1 MRHTFARLSCVVVG
15 LLLLCGGASA
25 QTTTASLSGTVTDQN
40 RAVVA
45 GAAVKARSEADGR
58 TTIAQT
64 DGAGGYRLEGLK
76 PGSYRVSVVAAGFET
91 LTREVE
97 LSASGAAGL
106 DFALGPAWIAE
117 TMTVTVGK
125 GSARAASDTPQTVV
139 VADERRI
146 ELRRP
151 ASTLEAVE
159 QTPNLT
165 PVGANPAGARPRLRG
180 LASNRLLLVVDGER
194 LNNVRSDPLSGVSPS
209 VIDVTHLQS
218 AEVVNGPESS
228 LYGSDA
234 LAGVINLV
242 TKSPAPSASG
252 QTFGLRFDG
261 DYHSNG
267 AFRRG
272 AATLNWSAPRVALR
286 LGGSYFRE
294 ASYGAGDGAVTIE
307 DVLRLGGL
315 ANDMGNAAGNNV
327 ARTYAVWQ
335 LPAGATIPNGQGH
348 GFNDHVGLWL
358 FLNPRHSLRYRQ
370 VNSQHDSLGFPALAP
385 PLDPR
390 NQYNGFRR
398 LDKYGVRYE
407 GEALSRRVS
416 RVAAGFYRQKYS
428 FADDNVVSTISA
440 GSSWQV
446 VPDASTPTGTRTV
459 LTGRPSA
466 FAPGSFTSG
475 KSSVTSYGLEGHAT
489 IVAPLDILFTTGVGY
504 LRDSSRDE
512 FARVD
517 FAAGGARVGGRAG
530 NPDAVYENLGWFN
543 LIEYDARPWLRLTG
557 GLRVD
562 RWTTRAAPTE
572 GFPLGTEAAIL
583 AASFERLAANPG
595 SVNVEGARGIVNL
608 LEGGGGVG
616 TRNNVVTGSV
626 GVLLRLPGGF
636 NPYFRW
642 GNTYREPGITER
654 YILRD
659 FGDPTFSVLLVSNTA
674 LRPEKGRSID
684 AGVKVKRR
692 RVAAS
697 LNYFRNDFED
707 FLRPVFSPALFV
719 PADPARGL
727 LPVSP
732 FFPFHGVLYV
742 QRANTAR
749 ARIHGFEAAL
759 ESALPLGRAGALA
772 PFATLGW
779 LKGSDLTPDPSALDL
794 IGQFY
799 NRADT
804 PVPLSGSA
812 TDAPL
817 AGITPFRG
825 MFGLRYRSPGD
836 GWFAEYELRTQGRVL
851 RADPLELS
859 AAVSTQY
866 GTFAGLNS
874 FARQSVR
881 FGYVRG
887 AEEHRMLL
895 TFGVENLT
903 DRFYFEHFQTAP
915 APGRSFV
922 FGLTLDFNWRR

>member
-1 MRHTFARLSCVVVG
+1 MRHTRARLTCVLLG
-15 LLLLCGGASA
+15 LLLVSEVASA
-25 QTTTASLSGTVTDQN
+25 QTATTIAGTVTDQN

-45 GAAVKARSEADGR
+45 GASVKASRVADGR
-58 TTIAQT
+58 AFVAQT
-64 DGAGGYRLEGLK
+64 DGAGRYRLEGLA
-76 PGSYRVSVVAAGFET
+76 PGEYRLTVSAAGFET
-91 LTREVE
+91 STREVE
-97 LSASGAAGL
+97 IGAVGASAL
-106 DFALGPAWIAE
+106 DFTLGPAWVAE
-117 TMTVTVGK
+117 TVTVTVGK

-151 ASTLEAVE
+151 ASALEAVE
-159 QTPNLT
+159 LTPNLT
-165 PVGANPAGARPRLRG
+165 PVGANPAGVRPRLRG
-180 LASNRLLLVVDGER
+180 LASNRLLLVIDGER

-209 VIDVTHLQS
+209 VIDVTQLQS

-234 LAGVINLV
+234 LAGVINLL
-242 TKSPAPSASG
+242 TKSPVPSASG
-252 QTFGLRFDG
+252 QIFGLRFDG

-267 AFRRG
+267 EFRRG
-272 AATLNWSAPRVALR
+272 AAAFNWSTPRVALR
-286 LGGSYFRE
+286 LDGSYFRE
-294 ASYGAGDGAVTIE
+294 ADYGAGNAAVNIE
-307 DVLRLGGL
+307 DVLRLGAL

-348 GFNDHVGLWL
+348 GFNHQLGLWL
-358 FLNPRHSLRYRQ
+358 FPDAKHALRYRQ
-370 VNSQHDSLGFPALAP
+370 VNSQHYSLGFPALAL

-398 LDKYGVRYE
+398 LDKYGLRYE
-407 GEALSRRVS
+407 GEGLTRRLS
-416 RVAAGFYRQKYS
+416 RVAVGFYRQKYS
-428 FADDNVVSTISA
+428 FADDNVVSTIGA

-446 VPDASTPTGTRTV
+446 VPDAASPTGTRNI

-475 KSSVTSYGLEGHAT
+475 KSSVTSYGLEGQAT
-489 IVAPLDILFTTGVGY
+489 LVGPRGVLFTTGVGY

-517 FAAGGARVGGRAG
+517 FAAGGAQVGGRAG

-543 LIEYDARPWLRLTG
+543 LVEYDALPWLRLTG

-562 RWTTRAAPTE
+562 RWTTRAVATE

-595 SVNVEGARGIVNL
+595 SVNVEGARGIVEL
-608 LEGGGGVG
+608 LKGGGGVG
-616 TRNNVVTGSV
+616 TRSNVLTGNV
-626 GVLLRLPGGF
+626 GVLLRLRGGV

-674 LRPEKGRSID
+674 LRPERGRSFD
-684 AGVKVKRR
+684 AGVKVRR
-692 RVAAS
+692 RRATAS

-707 FLRPVFSPALFV
+707 FLRPVFAPVLFV
-719 PADPARGL
+719 PPDPARGL

-732 FFPFHGVLYV
+732 FFPLHGVLYV

-749 ARIHGFEAAL
+749 ARIQGFEAAL
-759 ESALPLGRAGALA
+759 EAALPLGRAGALA

-779 LKGSDLTPDPSALDL
+779 LKGSDLTPDPSALNL
-794 IGQFY
+794 IDRFY

-812 TDAPL
+812 ADAPL

-825 MFGLRYRSPGD
+825 LFGLRYRSPRGR
-836 GWFAEYELRTQGRVL
+836 WFGEYELRRQGRVV

-859 AAVSTQY
+859 AAVSTQF
-866 GTFAGLNS
+866 GTFASLNS
-874 FARQSVR
+874 FTRQSLR
-881 FGYVRG
+881 AGYSLG
-887 AEEHRMLL
+887 AEDYRTLF

-922 FGLTLDFNWRR
+922 FGLTLDFTWRR